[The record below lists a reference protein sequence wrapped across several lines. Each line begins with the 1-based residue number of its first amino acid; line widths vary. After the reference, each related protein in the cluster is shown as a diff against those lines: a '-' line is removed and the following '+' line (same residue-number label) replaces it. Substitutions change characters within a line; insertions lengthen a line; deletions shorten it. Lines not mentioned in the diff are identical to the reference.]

1 MANIFVPTPSIKPS
15 DLASIAHELM
25 AFEKPVIGTRVP
37 APACFASF
45 SYQPGPVHTELK
57 ATSIMEVHVPAS
69 VRSRPYA

>member
-1 MANIFVPTPSIKPS
+1 MVNIFVPTPSMGPS

-45 SYQPGPVHTELK
+45 SYQPRPVHTELMP
-57 ATSIMEVHVPAS
+57 TSI
-69 VRSRPYA
+69 RQRLYLF